1 MLQRWTFKVK
11 AAAPTHD
18 TRLSRQLSKLLRHR
32 LHDAGLTDC
41 LRPDGFVPVDR
52 VLACLPEGATVDALR
67 RVVEDNDKQRFA
79 LLEEAGALY
88 VRANQGHSVSLGLDD
103 AAMMVEVSA
112 DEADSLVC
120 VHGTFLASWP
130 AIRAGGLSRMKRRHV
145 HFAAAV
151 DASKVISGMRRTAE
165 VLVYLDA
172 AKAVAAGLKLYR
184 SANGVLLSPGDERG
198 VVSPAFFARV
208 VVAATGE
215 ALPVEDADAGGPRP
229 NRRERRKQL
238 GK

>member
-1 MLQRWTFKVK
+1 MAAYDKKKKTK

-41 LRPDGFVPVDR
+41 LRPDGFVPVGR

-103 AAMMVEVSA
+103 
-112 DEADSLVC
+112 
-120 VHGTFLASWP
+120 
-130 AIRAGGLSRMKRRHV
+130 
-145 HFAAAV
+145 
-151 DASKVISGMRRTAE
+151 
-165 VLVYLDA
+165 
-172 AKAVAAGLKLYR
+172 
-184 SANGVLLSPGDERG
+184 
-198 VVSPAFFARV
+198 
-208 VVAATGE
+208 
-215 ALPVEDADAGGPRP
+215 
-229 NRRERRKQL
+229 
-238 GK
+238 

>member
-1 MLQRWTFKVK
+1 MAAYDRKKTK

-41 LRPDGFVPVDR
+41 LRPDGFVPVGR

-103 AAMMVEVSA
+103 AAMLAEVSA
-112 DEADSLVC
+112 AEAGGFGAESHSLVC
-120 VHGTFLASWP
+120 DARHASAQLTQRAPKQTLAGSSME
-130 AIRAGGLSRMKRRHV
+130 SR
-145 HFAAAV
+145 
-151 DASKVISGMRRTAE
+151 
-165 VLVYLDA
+165 
-172 AKAVAAGLKLYR
+172 
-184 SANGVLLSPGDERG
+184 
-198 VVSPAFFARV
+198 
-208 VVAATGE
+208 
-215 ALPVEDADAGGPRP
+215 GPR
-229 NRRERRKQL
+229 
-238 GK
+238 G